1 MSIEIIPINGKSQY
15 FDYADFEKS
24 VKETVGKKCS
34 DAKIFLFNNFPVSVS
49 VETNIDLIIVIAIED
64 KKGNFYIPKSN
75 SEGKA
80 VYFHNQIIP
89 LKFIT
94 QFQDD
99 TITNDN
105 GQIVVNEE
113 YIDYST
119 EINSIRFG
127 LINYLSN
134 KCGMNRQ
141 GLFVQPMIFIKSKNE
156 FIQDNY
162 LIAEKFDF
170 KSIHKYFAQ
179 NSADIFIAYK
189 DWKSEIGYQTTI
201 NKDIEQI
208 TEQASKDSE
217 IGYLTKKKV
226 DRIGKQLSNSR
237 TIYEEL
243 NKHLVIVS
251 GKAGTGKSSELLLLT
266 MKCISNGQ
274 NTLYLTY
281 NKLLIFDIAKT
292 VKSYVNVKLKSS
304 EISGEKPGEAS
315 VLTLHAFF
323 YRLSKSLGVLHV
335 LSEVRI
341 EKLLAT
347 LKERMR
353 KVYDIVKA
361 EVSKNTNIDDLKA
374 IIQNNNNLD
383 IGTKEVGIDFLNFLK
398 RKNTATSKDLDKAS
412 VDFFNHKKNIVGNI
426 GANEVF
432 LADYYGVLENTLLQ
446 IQNPEQFYEKYNIE
460 NKHELLDVAIGLNE
474 KYVGEKDGK
483 KTITEKGFV
492 EFKNRRVGG
501 HRRKRTLFI
510 DEAQDCHRLE
520 KEILISIYGSN
531 NVVVAN
537 GGKEQLIRHVELC
550 NWEVSQAKKLEVK
563 KHYTRNKSYRVKKTV
578 VDFCNYVAKR
588 FQIDLNLEPLE
599 SDDEGELLF
608 DFRLNHNE
616 NEITEIFNHL
626 KLKGEVNG
634 CSPYETL
641 LVLLESN
648 SQRENTKGLNEP
660 SRETAI
666 INEYGN
672 IEDAPLLRRGTWRH
686 LETLESNDFMF
697 WDGTVDDKS
706 QLIVPS
712 PNESRVIYYES
723 CRGLEAWTVAC
734 FALDKFFSQKR
745 EDPDAERFLIDTN
758 DKESLMQNMFIS
770 NDERK
775 SMYAA
780 TWALMALTRVI
791 DTLYIQI
798 NDINSEFGKV
808 VVDYINENKQSKNVR
823 EIGKN
828 ASH

>member
-1 MSIEIIPINGKSQY
+1 MSIDIIPINGKSQY
-15 FDYADFEKS
+15 FEYDDFEKS
-24 VKETVGKKCS
+24 VNQTIGKNCEN
-34 DAKIFLFNNFPVSVS
+34 AKIFLFNNFPVSVS
-49 VETNIDLIIVIAIED
+49 FETNIDLLIVIAIED

-75 SEGKA
+75 SKGKA

-94 QFQDD
+94 QFQDE
-99 TITNDN
+99 TIINEN

-141 GLFVQPMIFIKSKNE
+141 ELFVQPMIFIKSNNE
-156 FIQDNY
+156 FIQNNY
-162 LIAEKFDF
+162 LIAENFDF

-189 DWKSEIGYQTTI
+189 DWKSEIGYQTTL
-201 NKDIEQI
+201 NYDIERI

-292 VKSYVNVKLKSS
+292 VKSYVNAKIVNSKNN
-304 EISGEKPGEAS
+304 GEKPGEAS

-335 LSEVRI
+335 LNAERI

-347 LKERMR
+347 LKSRMR
-353 KVYDIVKA
+353 KVYDIVSVEIA
-361 EVSKNTNIDDLKA
+361 NKNDIDNIKS
-374 IIQNNNNLD
+374 IIQNNNDLD
-383 IGTKEVGIDFLNFLK
+383 VGTKEVGIDFLNFLHK
-398 RKNTATSKDLDKAS
+398 KNIDTSKELVQVS
-412 VDFFNHKKNIVGNI
+412 IDFFNHKKRIVGNI
-426 GANEVF
+426 EANEVF

-446 IQNPEQFYEKYNIE
+446 IQNPEQFYDKYNIE

-501 HRRKRTLFI
+501 YKRKRTLFI
-510 DEAQDCHRLE
+510 DEAQDCHRIE
-520 KEILISIYGSN
+520 KEILISIYESN

-588 FQIDLNLEPLE
+588 FHIDLNLEPLE
-599 SDDEGELLF
+599 SEDEGELLF

-616 NEITEIFNHL
+616 NEVTEIFNHL
-626 KLKGEVNG
+626 KLKGKVNG
-634 CSPYETL
+634 CSLYETL

-648 SQRENTKGLNEP
+648 SQRANTTGLNEP
-660 SRETAI
+660 SRETVI

-672 IEDAPLLRRGTWRH
+672 IEDAPLLRRGTWKH

-697 WDGTVDDKS
+697 WDGTIDDKS
-706 QLIVPS
+706 QLIIPS

-734 FALDKFFSQKR
+734 FAFDKFFSQKR
-745 EDPDAERFLIDTN
+745 EEPDAEKYLIEDIFLN
-758 DKESLMQNMFIS
+758 QN
-770 NDERK
+770 NEQRK

-798 NDINSEFGKV
+798 NDRNSEFGKI
-808 VVDYINENKQSKNVR
+808 VVDYLNENKENKNVR
-823 EIGKN
+823 EIG
-828 ASH
+828 

>member
-15 FDYADFEKS
+15 FDYDNFEKS
-24 VKETVGKKCS
+24 VIETIGRRCS

-64 KKGNFYIPKSN
+64 KTGNFYIPKSN
-75 SEGKA
+75 NEGKA

-99 TITNDN
+99 TITIDDE
-105 GQIVVNEE
+105 QIVANEE

-134 KCGMNRQ
+134 KCGINRQ
-141 GLFVQPMIFIKSKNE
+141 GLFVQPLIFVKNKSE
-156 FIQDNY
+156 FIQNNF
-162 LIAEKFDF
+162 LIAETFDF
-170 KSIHKYFAQ
+170 KMIHKYFAQ
-179 NSADIFIAYK
+179 NGADIFLAYK
-189 DWKSEIGYQTTI
+189 DWKSEVGYQLTL
-201 NKDIEQI
+201 NNDIERI

-226 DRIGKQLSNSR
+226 DRIGKQLSNSK

-292 VKSYVNVKLKSS
+292 VKSYLNAKLANSNN
-304 EISGEKPGEAS
+304 SGEKPGEAS

-335 LSEVRI
+335 LNEVRI
-341 EKLLAT
+341 EKLLTT

-353 KVYDIVKA
+353 KVYDIVKD
-361 EVSKNTNIDDLKA
+361 EIIKNTSIDDIKA

-383 IGTKEVGIDFLNFLK
+383 IGTKEVGIDFLNFIK
-398 RKNTATSKDLDKAS
+398 RKITTSKDIDKGS
-412 VDFFNHKKNIVGNI
+412 VDFYNHKKSIVGNI

-446 IQNPEQFYEKYNIE
+446 IQNPKQFYEKYNIE
-460 NKHELLDVAIGLNE
+460 NKHELLDVAIGLNK

-483 KTITEKGFV
+483 KTVTEKGFV

-599 SDDEGELLF
+599 SEDEGELLF

-616 NEITEIFNHL
+616 TEVTEIFNHL

-634 CSPYETL
+634 CLPYESL

-648 SQRENTKGLNEP
+648 SQREGATGSNEP
-660 SRETAI
+660 NRETAI
-666 INEYGN
+666 INEYDN
-672 IEDAPLLRRGTWRH
+672 IEDATLLKRGTWKY
-686 LETLESNDFMF
+686 LETLENNDFMF
-697 WDGTVDDKS
+697 WDGTTNDKS

-734 FALDKFFSQKR
+734 FALDKFFSLKR
-745 EDPDAERFLIDTN
+745 EDPDAEKYLIEDLFLNQDN
-758 DKESLMQNMFIS
+758 EQ
-770 NDERK
+770 RK

-791 DTLYIQI
+791 DTLYVHI
-798 NDINSEFGKV
+798 NDRNSEFGKV
-808 VVDYINENKQSKNVR
+808 VVDYINQNKENKNVR
-823 EIGKN
+823 EVGKN

>member
-1 MSIEIIPINGKSQY
+1 MSIEIIPINGKSRY
-15 FDYADFEKS
+15 LDYDGFEKS
-24 VKETVGKKCS
+24 VLEIVGKKCS
-34 DAKIFLFNNFPVSVS
+34 DAKVFLFNNFPVSVS
-49 VETNIDLIIVIAIED
+49 IETNIDLIIVIAIED
-64 KKGNFYIPKSN
+64 KNGNFYIPKSN
-75 SEGKA
+75 SKGNA

-94 QFQDD
+94 HYQED
-99 TITNDN
+99 IIINDN
-105 GQIVVNEE
+105 GQIIVNEE
-113 YIDYST
+113 YVDYST

-134 KCGMNRQ
+134 KCGLNRQ
-141 GLFVQPMIFIKSKNE
+141 GLFIQPIIFIKNKNE
-156 FIQDNY
+156 FIQNNY
-162 LIAEKFDF
+162 LIAETFDF

-179 NSADIFIAYK
+179 NSADIFISYK

-201 NKDIEQI
+201 NKDLKRI
-208 TEQASKDSE
+208 TEQASKDSQ

-243 NKHLVIVS
+243 NKQLVIVS

-292 VKSYVNVKLKSS
+292 VKSYVNAQSINS
-304 EISGEKPGEAS
+304 EISEEKTGEAS

-341 EKLLAT
+341 ENILVT

-353 KVYDIVKA
+353 KVYDIIKA
-361 EVSKNTNIDDLKA
+361 EIIKSTNIDQIKS
-374 IIQNNNNLD
+374 IIQNNDNFD

-398 RKNTATSKDLDKAS
+398 KNNSTTSKDTAKAS
-412 VDFFNHKKNIVGNI
+412 VDFYNYKKSIVGNI
-426 GANEVF
+426 GAKEVF

-446 IQNPEQFYEKYNIE
+446 IQNPEQFYDKYNIE

-474 KYVGEKDGK
+474 KYVGEKEGK

-520 KEILISIYGSN
+520 KEILISIYGSH

-537 GGKEQLIRHVELC
+537 GGKEQLIRHIELC
-550 NWEVSQAKKLEVK
+550 NWEVSQTKKLEVK
-563 KHYTRNKSYRVKKTV
+563 KHNIRNKSYRVKKTV
-578 VDFCNYVAKR
+578 VDFCNYIAKR

-599 SDDEGELLF
+599 SEDEGELLF
-608 DFRLNHNE
+608 DFRPNHNG

-648 SQRENTKGLNEP
+648 SQRENTTGINEP
-660 SRETAI
+660 NREAAI
-666 INEYGN
+666 INEYDN
-672 IEDAPLLRRGTWRH
+672 IEDASLLRRGTWKY
-686 LETLESNDFMF
+686 LKTLEDSDYMF
-697 WDGTVDDKS
+697 WDGTVNGKS

-745 EDPDAERFLIDTN
+745 EDPDAEKYLIGDLFLNQDN
-758 DKESLMQNMFIS
+758 EH
-770 NDERK
+770 RK
-775 SMYAA
+775 SMYSA
-780 TWALMALTRVI
+780 TWTLMALTRVI

-798 NDINSEFGKV
+798 NDRNSEFGKIAS
-808 VVDYINENKQSKNVR
+808 DYINENKQNKNVR
-823 EIGKN
+823 EIGGN
-828 ASH
+828 VSH

>member
-1 MSIEIIPINGKSQY
+1 
-15 FDYADFEKS
+15 
-24 VKETVGKKCS
+24 
-34 DAKIFLFNNFPVSVS
+34 
-49 VETNIDLIIVIAIED
+49 
-64 KKGNFYIPKSN
+64 
-75 SEGKA
+75 
-80 VYFHNQIIP
+80 
-89 LKFIT
+89 
-94 QFQDD
+94 
-99 TITNDN
+99 
-105 GQIVVNEE
+105 
-113 YIDYST
+113 
-119 EINSIRFG
+119 
-127 LINYLSN
+127 
-134 KCGMNRQ
+134 
-141 GLFVQPMIFIKSKNE
+141 
-156 FIQDNY
+156 
-162 LIAEKFDF
+162 
-170 KSIHKYFAQ
+170 
-179 NSADIFIAYK
+179 
-189 DWKSEIGYQTTI
+189 
-201 NKDIEQI
+201 
-208 TEQASKDSE
+208 
-217 IGYLTKKKV
+217 
-226 DRIGKQLSNSR
+226 
-237 TIYEEL
+237 
-243 NKHLVIVS
+243 
-251 GKAGTGKSSELLLLT
+251 

-292 VKSYVNVKLKSS
+292 VKSYVNAKLKSS

-361 EVSKNTNIDDLKA
+361 EIAKNTNIDDIKA

-398 RKNTATSKDLDKAS
+398 RKNTTTSKDIDKAS
-412 VDFFNHKKNIVGNI
+412 VDFYNHKKNIVGNI

-446 IQNPEQFYEKYNIE
+446 IQNPEQFYDKYNIE
-460 NKHELLDVAIGLNE
+460 NRHELLDVAIGLNE

-492 EFKNRRVGG
+492 EFKNRRIGG

-599 SDDEGELLF
+599 SEDEGELFF

-616 NEITEIFNHL
+616 NEVTEIFNHL

-648 SQRENTKGLNEP
+648 SQRENTTGLNEP
-660 SRETAI
+660 NRETAI

-672 IEDAPLLRRGTWRH
+672 IEDAPLLKRGTWKHR
-686 LETLESNDFMF
+686 ETLESNDFMF

-745 EDPDAERFLIDTN
+745 EDPDAEKYLIEDIFLN
-758 DKESLMQNMFIS
+758 QN
-770 NDERK
+770 NEHRK

-798 NDINSEFGKV
+798 NDRNSEFGKI
-808 VVDYINENKQSKNVR
+808 VVDYLNENKENKNVR
-823 EIGKN
+823 EIG
-828 ASH
+828 

>member
-1 MSIEIIPINGKSQY
+1 
-15 FDYADFEKS
+15 
-24 VKETVGKKCS
+24 
-34 DAKIFLFNNFPVSVS
+34 
-49 VETNIDLIIVIAIED
+49 
-64 KKGNFYIPKSN
+64 
-75 SEGKA
+75 
-80 VYFHNQIIP
+80 
-89 LKFIT
+89 
-94 QFQDD
+94 
-99 TITNDN
+99 
-105 GQIVVNEE
+105 
-113 YIDYST
+113 
-119 EINSIRFG
+119 
-127 LINYLSN
+127 
-134 KCGMNRQ
+134 MNRQ
-141 GLFVQPMIFIKSKNE
+141 GLFVQPLIFVKNKNE
-156 FIQDNY
+156 FIQNNF
-162 LIAEKFDF
+162 LIAETFDF
-170 KSIHKYFAQ
+170 KTIHKYFAQ
-179 NSADIFIAYK
+179 NGADIFIAYK
-189 DWKSEIGYQTTI
+189 DWKSEIGYQITL
-201 NKDIEQI
+201 NNDMQRI

-226 DRIGKQLSNSR
+226 ERIGKQLSNSR

-274 NTLYLTY
+274 NTFYLTY

-292 VKSYVNVKLKSS
+292 VKSYVNAKLATSNS
-304 EISGEKPGEAS
+304 NGEKPGEAS

-323 YRLSKSLGVLHV
+323 YRISKSLGVLHILNAGRV
-335 LSEVRI
+335 

-347 LKERMR
+347 LKDRMR
-353 KVYDIVKA
+353 KVYDIICK
-361 EVSKNTNIDDLKA
+361 EIGNKNNIDNIKA
-374 IIQNNNNLD
+374 IIQNNNGLD
-383 IGTKEVGIDFLNFLK
+383 VGTKEVGIDFLNFLQK
-398 RKNTATSKDLDKAS
+398 RSIITSQELDNAS
-412 VDFFNHKKNIVGNI
+412 IDFYNHKKHIVGNI
-426 GANEVF
+426 EANEVF

-446 IQNPEQFYEKYNIE
+446 IQNPEQFYEKYNIQ
-460 NKHELLDVAIGLNE
+460 NKHELLDVAIGLNK
-474 KYVGEKDGK
+474 KYVDEKDGK

-578 VDFCNYVAKR
+578 VDFCNYVANR

-599 SDDEGELLF
+599 SEDEGELLF
-608 DFRLNHNE
+608 DFRINHNE
-616 NEITEIFNHL
+616 TEVGEVFNHL
-626 KLKGEVNG
+626 KLKGEING

-648 SQRENTKGLNEP
+648 SQRENATGLSEP
-660 SRETAI
+660 NRETTI
-666 INEYGN
+666 INEYSN
-672 IEDAPLLRRGTWRH
+672 IEDAPLLKRGTWKH
-686 LETLESNDFMF
+686 IETLENNDFMF
-697 WDGTVDDKS
+697 WDGTVDDKL

-712 PNESRVIYYES
+712 PNESRIIYYES

-745 EDPDAERFLIDTN
+745 EDPNAEKYLIEDLFLNQDN
-758 DKESLMQNMFIS
+758 EQ
-770 NDERK
+770 RK

-798 NDINSEFGKV
+798 NDRNSEFGKV
-808 VVDYINENKQSKNVR
+808 VVDYLNQNKENKNVR

>member
-15 FDYADFEKS
+15 FDYENFEKS
-24 VKETVGKKCS
+24 IEETIGKRCS
-34 DAKIFLFNNFPVSVS
+34 DAKVFLFNNFPVSVS
-49 VETNIDLIIVIAIED
+49 FETNIDLIIVIAIED

-75 SEGKA
+75 SDGKA

-94 QFQDD
+94 RYQDD
-99 TITNDN
+99 TITIDDE
-105 GQIVVNEE
+105 QIIANEE

-127 LINYLSN
+127 LINYLSY

-141 GLFVQPMIFIKSKNE
+141 ELFVQPLIFVKNKNE
-156 FIQDNY
+156 FIQNN
-162 LIAEKFDF
+162 LIIAETFDF
-170 KSIHKYFAQ
+170 KTIHKYFAQ
-179 NSADIFIAYK
+179 NGVEIFIANK
-189 DWKSEIGYQTTI
+189 NWRSEIGYQFTL
-201 NKDIEQI
+201 NNDIERI

-226 DRIGKQLSNSR
+226 DRIGKKLSNSR
-237 TIYEEL
+237 LIYEEL

-266 MKCISNGQ
+266 IKCISNGQ

-281 NKLLIFDIAKT
+281 NKLLILDIAKT
-292 VKSYVNVKLKSS
+292 VKSYVNVKLANSNNK
-304 EISGEKPGEAS
+304 GEKPGEAS

-341 EKLLAT
+341 ENLLDI
-347 LKERMR
+347 LKDRIR
-353 KVYDIVKA
+353 KTYDIVKSEIA
-361 EVSKNTNIDDLKA
+361 KNTNIDGIKK
-374 IIQNNNNLD
+374 IIQNSSKLD

-398 RKNTATSKDLDKAS
+398 SKNGATVKDLNRVS
-412 VDFFNHKKNIVGNI
+412 INFYNHKKSIIGNI

-446 IQNPEQFYEKYNIE
+446 IQNPEQFYDKYNIE
-460 NKHELLDVAIGLNE
+460 NKHELLDVAIGLNK
-474 KYVGEKDGK
+474 KYIGEKDGR
-483 KTITEKGFV
+483 KTITEEGFV
-492 EFKNRRVGG
+492 EFKNRRIGG

-550 NWEVSQAKKLEVK
+550 NWEVSQTKKLEVK
-563 KHYTRNKSYRVKKTV
+563 KHFTKNKSYRVKKTV

-599 SDDEGELLF
+599 SEDEGELLF
-608 DFRLNHNE
+608 DFRLNLNE
-616 NEITEIFNHL
+616 TEVTEVFKHL
-626 KLKGEVNG
+626 KLKGEING
-634 CSPYETL
+634 CLPYENL

-648 SQRENTKGLNEP
+648 SQKENIIGVNETK
-660 SRETAI
+660 RETAI
-666 INEYGN
+666 INEYDN
-672 IEDAPLLRRGTWRH
+672 IEDTTSLKRGNWKH
-686 LETLESNDFMF
+686 LEVLENNDFMF
-697 WDGTVDDKS
+697 WDGTTDDKS

-745 EDPDAERFLIDTN
+745 KDHDAEKYLIEDLFLNQDN
-758 DKESLMQNMFIS
+758 EQ
-770 NDERK
+770 RK

-791 DTLYIQI
+791 DTLYVQI
-798 NDINSEFGKV
+798 NDRNSEFGKI
-808 VVDYINENKQSKNVR
+808 VVDYINQNKENKNVR
-823 EIGKN
+823 EVGKN

>member
-15 FDYADFEKS
+15 FDYDDFEKS
-24 VKETVGKKCS
+24 VIETVGKKCT

-49 VETNIDLIIVIAIED
+49 VETSIDLIIVIAVED

-75 SEGKA
+75 NEGKA
-80 VYFHNQIIP
+80 IYFHNQIIP

-94 QFQDD
+94 HFQDE

-105 GQIVVNEE
+105 GQIIVNEE

-119 EINSIRFG
+119 EINSIRLG
-127 LINYLSN
+127 LLNYLSN
-134 KCGMNRQ
+134 KCGMNRE

-156 FIQDNY
+156 FIQNNY
-162 LIAEKFDF
+162 LIAETFGF

-189 DWKSEIGYQTTI
+189 DWKSEFGYRTTI
-201 NKDIEQI
+201 NNDIKRI

-217 IGYLTKKKV
+217 TGYLTKKKV
-226 DRIGKQLSNSR
+226 ERITKQLSNTR

-243 NKHLVIVS
+243 NKNLVIVS

-292 VKSYVNVKLKSS
+292 VKSYVNAKLKNS
-304 EISGEKPGEAS
+304 EISREKTGEAS
-315 VLTLHAFF
+315 VITLHAFF
-323 YRLSKSLGVLHV
+323 YRLSKSLGVLHI

-341 EKLLAT
+341 ETLLAT
-347 LKERMR
+347 LKERVR
-353 KVYDIVKA
+353 KVYDILKA
-361 EVSKNTNIDDLKA
+361 EIAKKTNIDDVKS
-374 IIQNNNNLD
+374 IIQNNDNLD

-398 RKNTATSKDLDKAS
+398 KKNALTLKDFDKAS
-412 VDFFNHKKNIVGNI
+412 IDFYNHKKNIVGNI
-426 GANEVF
+426 GASEVF

-446 IQNPEQFYEKYNIE
+446 IQNPEQFYDKYNIE

-483 KTITEKGFV
+483 KIITEKGFV

-531 NVVVAN
+531 NIVVAN

-563 KHYTRNKSYRVKKTV
+563 KHYNRNKSYRLKKTV

-599 SDDEGELLF
+599 SEDEGELLF
-608 DFRLNHNE
+608 DFRMTHNE
-616 NEITEIFNHL
+616 NEVTEIFNHL
-626 KLKGEVNG
+626 KFKGEVNG
-634 CSPYETL
+634 CTPYETL

-648 SQRENTKGLNEP
+648 SQRENTTGPNEP
-660 SRETAI
+660 NRETAI

-672 IEDAPLLRRGTWRH
+672 IEDASSLRRGTWKH
-686 LETLESNDFMF
+686 LKTLEDNDYMF
-697 WDGTVDDKS
+697 WDGTVDGKS

-745 EDPDAERFLIDTN
+745 EDPDAEKYLIGDLFLNQDN
-758 DKESLMQNMFIS
+758 EQ
-770 NDERK
+770 RK
-775 SMYAA
+775 SMYSA

-791 DTLYIQI
+791 DTLYLQI
-798 NDINSEFGKV
+798 NDRNSEFGKV
-808 VVDYINENKQSKNVR
+808 VVDYINENKQNKNVR